1 MALVAIVIYP
11 ATTSL
16 RGPERRAMHAVVNE
30 MRGRK
35 TKKIGNAAFVV
46 TLRLA
51 DDDDDKRKSLISF

>member
-1 MALVAIVIYP
+1 MALVAIGIYP

-16 RGPERRAMHAVVNE
+16 RGPDRHGMHAVVNE

>member
-1 MALVAIVIYP
+1 MALVAIGIYP

-16 RGPERRAMHAVVNE
+16 RGPERRVMHADVNG

-51 DDDDDKRKSLISF
+51 DDDDKRKSLISF

>member
-1 MALVAIVIYP
+1 
-11 ATTSL
+11 
-16 RGPERRAMHAVVNE
+16 MHAVVNE